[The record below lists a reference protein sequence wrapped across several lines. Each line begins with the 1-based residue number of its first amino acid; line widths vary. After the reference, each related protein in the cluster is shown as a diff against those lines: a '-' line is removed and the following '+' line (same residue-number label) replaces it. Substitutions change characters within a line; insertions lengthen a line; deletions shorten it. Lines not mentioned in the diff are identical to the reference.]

1 MQTHDQKSEI
11 ATLEIQLADYQKLLD
26 RSIEENEE
34 FAKTKAIFHDLKMI
48 KDRLDKLKGVS
59 DDN

>member
-1 MQTHDQKSEI
+1 MQSHDQKSEI
-11 ATLEIQLADYQKLLD
+11 ATLEIRLADYQKLLD

-34 FAKTKAIFHDLKMI
+34 FAKTKVIFHDLKMI

-59 DDN
+59 EDN